1 MFAVNRTFHETS
13 MLLQRA
19 TVDPN
24 LRAFDQTTGRGT
36 DKIRLNVK
44 QAIRVQ
50 YDNKCAFCGVSQ
62 SEKGLSCAHLAS
74 REGYFTE
81 GYHSKFDIHSP
92 RNYLLLCGSHGVKGT
107 CHDGFDSHKLAL
119 IPSVGLRPT
128 AWTVLSCYEGWK
140 NNREN
145 EALPQMHQPYFTFNS
160 KLVYRRALA
169 TRLHKFFLD
178 NRPACDKI
186 PQFVDTVGAKADLSK
201 TESLRE
207 SACLVS
213 SEPTS
218 EPLASDGSPSLAP
231 PAGLG
236 VVVPPRK
243 RPFNNR

>member
-1 MFAVNRTFHETS
+1 M
-13 MLLQRA
+13 
-19 TVDPN
+19 
-24 LRAFDQTTGRGT
+24 
-36 DKIRLNVK
+36 
-44 QAIRVQ
+44 
-50 YDNKCAFCGVSQ
+50 
-62 SEKGLSCAHLAS
+62 
-74 REGYFTE
+74 
-81 GYHSKFDIHSP
+81 
-92 RNYLLLCGSHGVKGT
+92 KGT

-186 PQFVDTVGAKADLSK
+186 PQFVDTVGAIADLSK

-236 VVVPPRK
+236 CRSATQEKAFQQSVIDRRHFAIAAEKGAPGVLSPKPQGLDGTEK
-243 RPFNNR
+243 RG

>member
-1 MFAVNRTFHETS
+1 

-19 TVDPN
+19 TDDPN
-24 LRAFDQTTGRGT
+24 LRAFDQTTRRGT
-36 DKIRLNVK
+36 DKIPPSVK
-44 QAIRVQ
+44 QAIRAQ
-50 YDNKCAFCGVSQ
+50 YDNKCAFCGEFESG
-62 SEKGLSCAHLAS
+62 KRLSCAHLAS

-81 GYHSKFDIHSP
+81 GYQSKFDIHSP

-119 IPSVGLRPT
+119 IPSVGLRLRET
-128 AWTVLSCYEGWK
+128 WTVLSCYEGWK
-140 NNREN
+140 NNRQN
-145 EALPQMHQPYFTFNS
+145 EALPQMHQPCFTFNS

-178 NRPACDKI
+178 NRPECDKI
-186 PQFVDTVGAKADLSK
+186 PQFVDTVGAIADLSK
-201 TESLRE
+201 TESLCE

-218 EPLASDGSPSLAP
+218 EPLASHGSQSLAP

-243 RPFNNR
+243 RPLNNR

>member
-1 MFAVNRTFHETS
+1 MFAVDRTFYETS

-140 NNREN
+140 NNREKMKRCHRCTN
-145 EALPQMHQPYFTFNS
+145 PILHSTASWSIGVLSQ
-160 KLVYRRALA
+160 LA
-169 TRLHKFFLD
+169 CT
-178 NRPACDKI
+178 
-186 PQFVDTVGAKADLSK
+186 
-201 TESLRE
+201 
-207 SACLVS
+207 S
-213 SEPTS
+213 SS
-218 EPLASDGSPSLAP
+218 
-231 PAGLG
+231 
-236 VVVPPRK
+236 
-243 RPFNNR
+243 